1 MSINF
6 FSEDIDFKLA
16 SKNKIRN
23 WIKHSIEKELKKTG
37 LINIIFT
44 SDNYLLDINK
54 KYLSHN
60 YLTDIITFNYCEK
73 NTINGDIYISIETVL
88 NNSKR
93 FIVSFEDE
101 IRRVI
106 IHGILHLI
114 GYNDSTNAEKIQM
127 REKENNYLDR
137 YKNLL

>member
-16 SKNKIRN
+16 SKNKIRS
-23 WIKHSIEKELKKTG
+23 WIKYSIEKELKKTG

-60 YLTDIITFNYCEK
+60 YITDIITFNYCEK

-137 YKNLL
+137 FKNLL

>member
-6 FSEDIDFKLA
+6 FSEDIDFNLA

-23 WIKHSIEKELKKTG
+23 WIKLSIENELKKTG

-114 GYNDSTNAEKIQM
+114 GYNDSTNGEKIQM

>member
-23 WIKHSIEKELKKTG
+23 WIKHSIENELKKTG